1 MTGHQQTMALGDEID
16 KLVERFRQEF
26 DLTYAQVTGVLQ
38 MKIWL
43 LNKEAVDTA
52 DEDDGDG

>member
-43 LNKEAVDTA
+43 LNKEATEVEDA
-52 DEDDGDG
+52 DDG